1 MPSMSS
7 GTKRSFDNVEAIKLS
22 EIRSFPKSY
31 STRHSTKLFMTVVKK
46 LSPEQRQSLVNVGF
60 GKLLDISCSFTPK
73 SLVSWIISQFDCSTR
88 SLRFA
93 NGYSFHLN
101 PYAVHKVFGVPIGG
115 SKIELKTS
123 DEASKFIKMETKCD
137 GDSPTIKELVT
148 LITTE
153 LSGDSFVRVFLL
165 FALSTLFCPTS
176 HSKASSKY
184 FSPLIQVDKIKSYDW
199 SELILEWLIEY
210 IKRYQDKISSG
221 KSCVLGGCTFF
232 LVICYLQFLNV
243 PELSIVATNQDLSFW
258 TTSAVGYVTSR
269 DLVSGFP
276 PIYGKLH
283 VKHILS
289 TPFRDMASPSM
300 NSNCKPQITEIASS
314 DTREAT
320 RRKLSELTDTFN
332 ASVLDLIKPVV
343 SNYASQY
350 INILMSEEIRSS
362 QALADNI
369 NSVVNELP
377 FHSNSFLEYDHDENE
392 ATLTDLSES
401 DDENYFSPKRNV
413 TKLDVVPKCNMP
425 LATDSVMSDASEK
438 EPLMVMRELRF
449 FPPKI
454 EDSFVHPIE
463 ELFSKLMLECPVELS
478 LDLVLPSALTSI
490 EDYVSSEIKF
500 FPIPEKPQES
510 VSLLSLA
517 MQDDHFDQKLEK
529 HVENPLLIQKS
540 SQNVSLAEQCL
551 EQSSSCINSI
561 ESPPNTYGNGNCAF
575 NHKTSTVSLFM
586 KTVGFRTD
594 NPIGDKYIHDTMS
607 MEEFYQEKII
617 DELATG
623 FRNCSQMI
631 EQEAKVSF
639 ESKPTTS
646 NDKVKSEAVIFAT
659 GAEKFFYDSF
669 TSNVPRTGPSEHIF
683 QLENIWVDKRT
694 LALSMRSGCWFH
706 KYVMNCFCKMYN
718 FEQEQRLKF
727 RQRHPGEITKFFF
740 LSDIAELLM
749 KRLIHTDIKDCFT
762 VRRIGVVL
770 ENVDYVFIPCSVNN
784 QWFVVVVNFM
794 AKRFDVLNS
803 EPACTTGPQIDNVI
817 YNFQNLF
824 IMAFQRSE
832 KFDIRE
838 FETNYIDV
846 PKQNFRY
853 DSGIFDVQFMQTY
866 NGTSVQKFGNGD
878 LIELRAKLLFQLL
891 SFKDN

>member
-7 GTKRSFDNVEAIKLS
+7 GMKRSFDNVEAIKLS

-31 STRHSTKLFMTVVKK
+31 STKHSTKLFMNVVKD
-46 LSPEQRQSLVNVGF
+46 LSPAQRESLVNVGF

-73 SLVSWIISQFDCSTR
+73 SLVSWIISQFDCNTR
-88 SLRFA
+88 SLRFS

-101 PYAVHKVFGVPIGG
+101 PYVVHKVFGLPIGG

-123 DEASKFIKMETKCD
+123 DEASKFIKLETKCD

-148 LITTE
+148 LITHE

-165 FALSTLFCPTS
+165 FALSTLLCPTS
-176 HSKASSKY
+176 PRKPSSKY
-184 FSPLIQVDKIKSYDW
+184 FSALIQVDKITSYDW

-243 PELSIVATNQDLSFW
+243 PELSIAATNQDLSFW
-258 TTSAVGYVTSR
+258 TTSAVGYVTSL
-269 DLVSGFP
+269 DLVSGYP
-276 PIYGKLH
+276 PIYGKLP

-289 TPFRDMASPSM
+289 TQFHDMASHSI
-300 NSNCKPQITEIASS
+300 NSNSKPQITEIASS
-314 DTREAT
+314 DTREYT
-320 RRKLSELTDTFN
+320 RRKLSKLTDTFN
-332 ASVLDLIKPVV
+332 ASVLELIKPVV

-350 INILMSEEIRSS
+350 INILMSQEIRSS
-362 QALADNI
+362 KAPTDNI
-369 NSVVNELP
+369 NSVVNEVP
-377 FHSNSFLEYDHDENE
+377 FHSNSFLEYDQDENENE
-392 ATLTDLSES
+392 ATMADLSES

-413 TKLDVVPKCNMP
+413 TKLDVVPKHNKP
-425 LATDSVMSDASEK
+425 LATDSVMSDASVK
-438 EPLMVMRELRF
+438 EPLMVMPELRF
-449 FPPKI
+449 FPPTM

-463 ELFSKLMLECPVELS
+463 EMFTKLMLESPLEQSLE
-478 LDLVLPSALTSI
+478 LDLPSSFTSI
-490 EDYVSSEIKF
+490 EDYVSSQIKIP
-500 FPIPEKPQES
+500 PIPQKPQES

-517 MQDDHFDQKLEK
+517 MQDDRFAKSEK
-529 HVENPLLIQKS
+529 VEKRVENPLLIQRS
-540 SQNVSLAEQCL
+540 SYNVSLAKQRIA
-551 EQSSSCINSI
+551 QSSSCINSI
-561 ESPPNTYGNGNCAF
+561 ESPPKTSANGNCSF
-575 NHKTSTVSLFM
+575 NQKTSRVSSLM
-586 KTVGFRTD
+586 KTLAFRMD
-594 NPIGDKYIHDTMS
+594 GPITEKYIHDTMS
-607 MEEFYQEKII
+607 MDEFHQEKFI
-617 DELATG
+617 DELASG

-646 NDKVKSEAVIFAT
+646 NDKVKSEPVIFAT
-659 GAEKFFYDSF
+659 GAEKFFYNSF
-669 TSNVPRTGPSEHIF
+669 TSNVPRTGP
-683 QLENIWVDKRT
+683 
-694 LALSMRSGCWFH
+694 
-706 KYVMNCFCKMYN
+706 
-718 FEQEQRLKF
+718 RLKF

-749 KRLIHTDIKDCFT
+749 KRLIHTDIRDCFT

-784 QWFVVVVNFM
+784 QWFVVVVNFV

-803 EPACTTGPQIDNVI
+803 EPACTTGPQIENVI

-832 KFDIRE
+832 KIDIRE
-838 FETNYIDV
+838 FETNFVDV
-846 PKQNFRY
+846 PKQNYRY
-853 DSGIFDVQFMQTY
+853 DSGIFYVQFMQTY
-866 NGTSVQKFGNGD
+866 DGTSVQKFGNVD